1 MTLPYHTTPCYTISD
16 NLLYFTLLWTHH
28 FIFSIGNKLYFRHS
42 TSYQPSTLLRSM
54 FPVILDARPHIKC
67 HLVHVPRMTVMWS
80 TAHMGIE
87 KLKVTQKSQA
97 QKSAKW
103 LWPNLDEAQ
112 AQAQAK
118 SLSIWTWMNE
128 VELLT
133 VLLTWKNQRWAS
145 KELIKDKK
153 NDRR

>member
-1 MTLPYHTTPCYTISD
+1 
-16 NLLYFTLLWTHH
+16 
-28 FIFSIGNKLYFRHS
+28 
-42 TSYQPSTLLRSM
+42 
-54 FPVILDARPHIKC
+54 
-67 HLVHVPRMTVMWS
+67 MTVMWS

-112 AQAQAK
+112 TQAQAK